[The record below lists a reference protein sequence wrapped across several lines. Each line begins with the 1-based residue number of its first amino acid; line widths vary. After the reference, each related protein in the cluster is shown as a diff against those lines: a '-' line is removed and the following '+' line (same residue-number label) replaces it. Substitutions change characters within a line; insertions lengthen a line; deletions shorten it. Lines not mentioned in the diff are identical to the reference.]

1 MPTFVVSLAQAQQEL
16 EEMRALVGNSVVVH
30 RATNQNLPWSNS
42 HGSQRTRVEQVVA
55 AAA

>member
-30 RATNQNLPWSNS
+30 
-42 HGSQRTRVEQVVA
+42 
-55 AAA
+55 